1 MINQRSA
8 RRRVGDVVRQIVTLV
23 PMLWAVT
30 GFATAPIGSRILFAG
45 GSRVPPAVQA
55 FAWQVIETRCNYQ
68 RYEREQR
75 SFWAYDVRIRRT
87 GTDVIY
93 SINILSD
100 LAWEKTDP
108 PAIIEMTVVD
118 DWGVRLTTLRS
129 SLVLCGS

>member
-1 MINQRSA
+1 
-8 RRRVGDVVRQIVTLV
+8 
-23 PMLWAVT
+23 
-30 GFATAPIGSRILFAG
+30 
-45 GSRVPPAVQA
+45 VPPAVQA

-118 DWGVRLTTLRS
+118 DGGVRLTTLRS